1 MYAVIFEGG
10 KQHRVSVDDVIRVEK
25 IETAIGDKVE
35 FDKVL
40 LVADGSNV
48 NVGAPYL
55 ASSKVEAEIVSQGR
69 GEKVTITKFRR
80 RKHFQKQTG
89 HRQYFTEVKITSIN
103 A

>member
-10 KQHRVSVDDVIRVEK
+10 KQHRVSVDDVIRVEL
-25 IETAIGDKVE
+25 IEKAVGDKVE

-40 LVADGSNV
+40 LTADGDKV

-55 ASSKVEAEIVSQGR
+55 ASSKVEGEVVAQGR
-69 GEKVTITKFRR
+69 ADKVTITKFRR

>member
-10 KQHRVSVDDVIRVEK
+10 KQHRVSVDDVIRVEL
-25 IETAIGDKVE
+25 IEKPEGEKVE

-40 LVADGSNV
+40 LTADGENV
-48 NVGAPYL
+48 NIGAPYI
-55 ASSKVEAEIVSQGR
+55 ASSKVVGEIVKHGR
-69 GEKVTITKFRR
+69 ADKVTITKFRR

-89 HRQYFTEVKITSIN
+89 HRQYFTEVKITAIN

>member
-10 KQHRVSVDDVIRVEK
+10 KQHRVSVDDVVRFELIEK
-25 IETAIGDKVE
+25 AVGETVE

-40 LVADGSNV
+40 LTADGDNV

-55 ASSKVEAEIVSQGR
+55 ASAKVVGEIVKQGR
-69 GEKVTITKFRR
+69 GEKVHIVKFRR
-80 RKHFQKQTG
+80 RKHFQKRTG
-89 HRQYFTEVKITSIN
+89 HRQYFTEVKITAIN

>member
-10 KQHRVSVDDVIRVEK
+10 KQHRVSVDDVIRVEL
-25 IETAIGDKVE
+25 IEKAVGEKVE

-40 LVADGSNV
+40 LTADGENV

-55 ASSKVEAEIVSQGR
+55 SSAKVQGEIVKQGR
-69 GEKVTITKFRR
+69 GEKLSIVKFRR
-80 RKHFQKQTG
+80 RKHFQKTTG
-89 HRQYFTEVKITSIN
+89 HRQYFTEVKITGIQ